1 MECVLIE
8 GNIVKKTRIILYTG
22 KGGVGKTSIAAATA
36 LRASQNGLKTIV
48 LSTDSAHSLGDSFDM
63 ELSPEPKKIAK
74 SLWAQESDVYY
85 NMDKYWGKVQLW
97 LESLL
102 AWEGFDPVLADEMVV
117 LPGMDE
123 LASLLWILEHH
134 KKQKYDLIVVDCAPT
149 AETFRLLSFPEAG
162 RWWLEKIFPLSRRIS
177 GFARPVLKKVTNIPM
192 PDDDVFDAT
201 AELMVQIEK
210 IQKLLSDPKITSLR
224 LVTNPEKM
232 VIKETQRAYTQ
243 IGLFGYL
250 ADLIVCNRVIPEDAV
265 ESGYFKSRIKD
276 QQNYLKN
283 LDQIFGNIPIKT
295 IPMFDQE
302 IFGLKKLDLLAS
314 ALFDNSDPTQFFY
327 TDLPFEVI
335 SLKNNDNDNLDG
347 VEQELRLKI
356 PSIDKSDLKLNQT
369 GEELIIEV
377 GRYRRNML
385 LPRSLQKR
393 EVLSASMNN
402 DILKVKFGG
411 QNNE

>member
-1 MECVLIE
+1 MHDMK
-8 GNIVKKTRIILYTG
+8 GNILKQTRIILYTG

>member
-1 MECVLIE
+1 MYDTK
-8 GNIVKKTRIILYTG
+8 GNILKQTRIILYTG

>member
-1 MECVLIE
+1 
-8 GNIVKKTRIILYTG
+8 
-22 KGGVGKTSIAAATA
+22 
-36 LRASQNGLKTIV
+36 
-48 LSTDSAHSLGDSFDM
+48 
-63 ELSPEPKKIAK
+63 
-74 SLWAQESDVYY
+74 
-85 NMDKYWGKVQLW
+85 
-97 LESLL
+97 
-102 AWEGFDPVLADEMVV
+102 
-117 LPGMDE
+117 
-123 LASLLWILEHH
+123 
-134 KKQKYDLIVVDCAPT
+134 
-149 AETFRLLSFPEAG
+149 
-162 RWWLEKIFPLSRRIS
+162 
-177 GFARPVLKKVTNIPM
+177 
-192 PDDDVFDAT
+192 
-201 AELMVQIEK
+201 MVQIEK

>member
-1 MECVLIE
+1 L
-8 GNIVKKTRIILYTG
+8 KQTRIILYTG

-48 LSTDSAHSLGDSFDM
+48 LSTDSAHSLGDSFDIN
-63 ELSPEPKKIAK
+63 LSPEPKKISK
-74 SLWAQESDVYY
+74 YLWAQESDVYY
-85 NMDKYWGKVQLW
+85 NMDKYWGKVQTW

-134 KKQKYDLIVVDCAPT
+134 KKQNYDLIVVDCAPT

-201 AELMVQIEK
+201 AELMQQIEK
-210 IQKLLSDPKITSLR
+210 IQKLLSDPAITSLR

-250 ADLIVCNRVIPEDAV
+250 ADLIVCNRVLPNDAL
-265 ESGYFKSRIKD
+265 ESGYFKSRLND
-276 QQNYLKN
+276 QKKYLKN
-283 LDQIFGNIPIKT
+283 LDQIFGDIPVKT
-295 IPMFDQE
+295 IPMFNQE
-302 IFGLKKLDLLAS
+302 IFGLEKLDLLATE
-314 ALFDNSDPTQFFY
+314 LFGNDNPVQFFY
-327 TDLPFEVI
+327 SELPFEVI
-335 SLKNNDNDNLDG
+335 NIDNDLRNLHKIPEEA
-347 VEQELRLKI
+347 EQELRLKI
-356 PSIDKSDLKLNQT
+356 PSVAKSDVNLNQT
-369 GEELIIEV
+369 GEELVIEV

-385 LPRSLQKR
+385 LPRLLQKR
-393 EVLSASMNN
+393 EVLSASM
-402 DILKVKFGG
+402 DSGTLKVWFGG
-411 QNNE
+411 VEND

>member
-1 MECVLIE
+1 MHDTK
-8 GNIVKKTRIILYTG
+8 GNILTQTRIILYTG

-201 AELMVQIEK
+201 AELMIQIEK

-265 ESGYFKSRIKD
+265 ESGYFNSRIKD

-335 SLKNNDNDNLDG
+335 SLKNNDNLDG

>member
-1 MECVLIE
+1 M
-8 GNIVKKTRIILYTG
+8 KQTRIILYTG

-48 LSTDSAHSLGDSFDM
+48 LSTDSAHSLGDSFDIN
-63 ELSPEPKKIAK
+63 LSPEPKKISK
-74 SLWAQESDVYY
+74 YLWAQESDVYY
-85 NMDKYWGKVQLW
+85 NMDKYWGKVQTW

-134 KKQKYDLIVVDCAPT
+134 KKQNYDLIVVDCAPT

-201 AELMVQIEK
+201 AELMQQIEK
-210 IQKLLSDPKITSLR
+210 IQKLLSDPAITSLR

-250 ADLIVCNRVIPEDAV
+250 ADLIVCNRVLPNDAL
-265 ESGYFKSRIKD
+265 ESGYFKSRLND
-276 QQNYLKN
+276 QKKYLKN
-283 LDQIFGNIPIKT
+283 LDQIFGDIPVKT
-295 IPMFDQE
+295 IPMFNQE
-302 IFGLKKLDLLAS
+302 IFGLEKLDLLATE
-314 ALFDNSDPTQFFY
+314 LFGNDNPVQFFY
-327 TDLPFEVI
+327 SELPFEVI
-335 SLKNNDNDNLDG
+335 NIDNDLRNLHKIPEEA
-347 VEQELRLKI
+347 EQELRLKI
-356 PSIDKSDLKLNQT
+356 PSVAKSDVNLNQT
-369 GEELIIEV
+369 GEELVIEV

-385 LPRSLQKR
+385 LPRLLQKR
-393 EVLSASMNN
+393 EVLSASM
-402 DILKVKFGG
+402 DSGTLKVWFGG
-411 QNNE
+411 VEND

>member
-1 MECVLIE
+1 M
-8 GNIVKKTRIILYTG
+8 KQTRIILYTG

-48 LSTDSAHSLGDSFDM
+48 LSTDSAHSLGDSFDIN
-63 ELSPEPKKIAK
+63 LSPEPKKISK
-74 SLWAQESDVYY
+74 YLWAQESDVYY
-85 NMDKYWGKVQLW
+85 NMDKYWGKVQTW

-201 AELMVQIEK
+201 AELMHQIEK
-210 IQKLLSDPKITSLR
+210 IQKLLSDPEITSLR

-250 ADLIVCNRVIPEDAV
+250 ADLIVCNRVLPDDAL
-265 ESGYFKSRIKD
+265 ESGYFKSRLND
-276 QQNYLKN
+276 QKKYLKN
-283 LDQIFGNIPIKT
+283 LDQIFGGIPVKT
-295 IPMFDQE
+295 IPMFNQE
-302 IFGLKKLDLLAS
+302 IFGLEKLDLLATE
-314 ALFDNSDPTQFFY
+314 LFGSDNPVQFFY
-327 TDLPFEVI
+327 SELPFEVI
-335 SLKNNDNDNLDG
+335 NIDNDLRNLNKIPKEA
-347 VEQELRLKI
+347 EQELRLKI
-356 PSIDKSDLKLNQT
+356 PSVAKSDVNLNQT
-369 GEELIIEV
+369 GEELVIEV

-385 LPRSLQKR
+385 LPRLLQKR
-393 EVLSASMNN
+393 EVLSASM
-402 DILKVKFGG
+402 DSGTLKVWFGRVE
-411 QNNE
+411 ND

>member
-1 MECVLIE
+1 M
-8 GNIVKKTRIILYTG
+8 KQTRIILYTG

-48 LSTDSAHSLGDSFDM
+48 LSTDSAHSLGDSFDIN
-63 ELSPEPKKIAK
+63 LSPEPKKISK
-74 SLWAQESDVYY
+74 YLWAQESDVYY
-85 NMDKYWGKVQLW
+85 NMDKYWGKVQTW

-201 AELMVQIEK
+201 AELMQQIEK
-210 IQKLLSDPKITSLR
+210 IQKLLSDPAITSLR

-250 ADLIVCNRVIPEDAV
+250 ADLIVCNRVLPNDAL
-265 ESGYFKSRIKD
+265 ESGYFKSRLND
-276 QQNYLKN
+276 QKRYLKN
-283 LDQIFGNIPIKT
+283 LDQIFGDIPVKT
-295 IPMFDQE
+295 IPMFNQE
-302 IFGLKKLDLLAS
+302 IFGLDKLDLLATE
-314 ALFDNSDPTQFFY
+314 LFGNDNPVQFFY
-327 TDLPFEVI
+327 SELPFEVI
-335 SLKNNDNDNLDG
+335 NIDNDLRNLHKIPEEA
-347 VEQELRLKI
+347 EQELRLKI
-356 PSIDKSDLKLNQT
+356 PSVVKSDINLNQT
-369 GEELIIEV
+369 GEELVIEV

-385 LPRSLQKR
+385 LPRLLQKR
-393 EVLSASMNN
+393 EVLSASM
-402 DILKVKFGG
+402 DSGTLKVWFGG
-411 QNNE
+411 VEND

>member
-1 MECVLIE
+1 MHTL
-8 GNIVKKTRIILYTG
+8 KQTRIILYTG

-48 LSTDSAHSLGDSFDM
+48 LSTDSAHSLGDSFDIN
-63 ELSPEPKKIAK
+63 LSPEPKKISK
-74 SLWAQESDVYY
+74 YLWAQESDVYY
-85 NMDKYWGKVQLW
+85 NMDKYWGKVQTW

-201 AELMVQIEK
+201 AELMHQIEK
-210 IQKLLSDPKITSLR
+210 IQKLLSDPEITSLR

-250 ADLIVCNRVIPEDAV
+250 ADLIVCNRVLPDDAL
-265 ESGYFKSRIKD
+265 ESGYFKSRLND
-276 QQNYLKN
+276 QKKYLKN
-283 LDQIFGNIPIKT
+283 LDQIFGGIPVKT
-295 IPMFDQE
+295 IPMFNQE
-302 IFGLKKLDLLAS
+302 IFGLEKLDLLATE
-314 ALFDNSDPTQFFY
+314 LFGSDNPVQFFY
-327 TDLPFEVI
+327 SELPFEVI
-335 SLKNNDNDNLDG
+335 NIDNDLRNLNKIPKEA
-347 VEQELRLKI
+347 EQELRLKI
-356 PSIDKSDLKLNQT
+356 PSVAKSDVNLNQT
-369 GEELIIEV
+369 GEELVIEV

-385 LPRSLQKR
+385 LPRLLQKR
-393 EVLSASMNN
+393 EVLSASM
-402 DILKVKFGG
+402 DSGTLKVWFGRVE
-411 QNNE
+411 ND

>member
-1 MECVLIE
+1 MHFTK
-8 GNIVKKTRIILYTG
+8 GNILTSTRIILYTG

-48 LSTDSAHSLGDSFDM
+48 LSTDSAHSLGDSFDID
-63 ELSPEPKKIAK
+63 LSPEPKKISK
-74 SLWAQESDVYY
+74 YLWAQESDVYY
-85 NMDKYWGKVQLW
+85 NMDKYWGKVQIW

-123 LASLLWILEHH
+123 LASLLWILEHY

-201 AELMVQIEK
+201 AELMTQIEK
-210 IQKLLSDPKITSLR
+210 IQKLLSDPEITSLR

-250 ADLIVCNRVIPEDAV
+250 ADLIVCNRVIPEDAA
-265 ESGYFKSRIKD
+265 ESGYFKSRVKD

-295 IPMFDQE
+295 IPMFEQE
-302 IFGLKKLDLLAS
+302 IFGLEKLDLLANE
-314 ALFDNSDPTQFFY
+314 LFAKNDPAQFFY
-327 TDLPFEVI
+327 KDLPFEVI
-335 SLKNNDNDNLDG
+335 SLGDNEKDDIAG
-347 VEQELRLKI
+347 AEQELRLKI
-356 PSIDKSDLKLNQT
+356 PSVDKSDLKLNQT
-369 GEELIIEV
+369 GEELVIEV

-393 EVLSASMNN
+393 EVLSARMNN
-402 DILKVKFGG
+402 GILKVWFGG
-411 QNNE
+411 HDND

>member
-1 MECVLIE
+1 MHDTK
-8 GNIVKKTRIILYTG
+8 GNILTQTRIILYTG

-201 AELMVQIEK
+201 AELMIQIEK

>member
-1 MECVLIE
+1 VHTL
-8 GNIVKKTRIILYTG
+8 KQTRIILYTG

-48 LSTDSAHSLGDSFDM
+48 LSTDSAHSLGDSFDIN
-63 ELSPEPKKIAK
+63 LSPEPKKISK
-74 SLWAQESDVYY
+74 YLWAQESDVYY
-85 NMDKYWGKVQLW
+85 NMDKYWGKVQTW

-201 AELMVQIEK
+201 AELMHQIEK
-210 IQKLLSDPKITSLR
+210 IQKLLSDPEITSLR

-250 ADLIVCNRVIPEDAV
+250 ADLIVCNRVLPDDAL
-265 ESGYFKSRIKD
+265 ESGYFKSRLND
-276 QQNYLKN
+276 QKKYLKN
-283 LDQIFGNIPIKT
+283 LDQIFGGIPVKT
-295 IPMFDQE
+295 IPMFNQE
-302 IFGLKKLDLLAS
+302 IFGLEKLDLLATE
-314 ALFDNSDPTQFFY
+314 LFGSDNPVQFFY
-327 TDLPFEVI
+327 SELPFEVI
-335 SLKNNDNDNLDG
+335 NIDNDLRNLNKIPKEA
-347 VEQELRLKI
+347 EQELRLKI
-356 PSIDKSDLKLNQT
+356 PSVAKSDVNLNQT
-369 GEELIIEV
+369 GEELVIEV

-385 LPRSLQKR
+385 LPRLLQKR
-393 EVLSASMNN
+393 EVLSASM
-402 DILKVKFGG
+402 DSGTLKVWFGRVE
-411 QNNE
+411 ND

>member
-1 MECVLIE
+1 MHDTK
-8 GNIVKKTRIILYTG
+8 GNILKQTRIILYTG

-201 AELMVQIEK
+201 AELMIQIEK

>member
-1 MECVLIE
+1 M
-8 GNIVKKTRIILYTG
+8 
-22 KGGVGKTSIAAATA
+22 
-36 LRASQNGLKTIV
+36 
-48 LSTDSAHSLGDSFDM
+48 STDSAHSLGDSFDM

-201 AELMVQIEK
+201 AELMIQIEK

-250 ADLIVCNRVIPEDAV
+250 ADLIVCNRVIPEDAL

-335 SLKNNDNDNLDG
+335 SLKNNDNLDG

>member
-1 MECVLIE
+1 MHDTK
-8 GNIVKKTRIILYTG
+8 GNILKQTRIILYTG